1 MTLRTSC
8 LFVLLDDI
16 TQNLTINNT
25 YGVTDELSNKSARQI
40 PSTNSSPS
48 SIDSPLA
55 IQIVTPEEKETSL
68 TVPISIKNSEC
79 RLNATPPIPLKS

>member
-79 RLNATPPIPLKS
+79 RLNATPP